1 MPKSKCNKKVFL
13 TKTVKKALEMK
24 QNLIKEL
31 QECVNTY
38 KYLFIFSMA
47 SMRKNKL
54 KHIHS
59 TWKHSLMFF
68 GKNKVMMVDLGQNN
82 LHQVSRKLRGE
93 VGLLFANGTKKEVNE
108 CIVCFHHNLDLGLL
122 EQLSDF
128 MEAHLRQLGLPTAP
142 KKGVVNLLSDYKV
155 CKEGNVLIPEQAHI
169 LKLFGYK
176 MAELKVTLK
185 YMWDVQSRANTD
197 SIPNP
202 GRSHMPQR
210 N

>member
-1 MPKSKCNKKVFL
+1 MIHLNETHLGACSETPKSKCNKKVFL

-68 GKNKVMMVDLGQNN
+68 GKNKVMMVDLGQ
-82 LHQVSRKLRGE
+82 SP
-93 VGLLFANGTKKEVNE
+93 
-108 CIVCFHHNLDLGLL
+108 
-122 EQLSDF
+122 SD
-128 MEAHLRQLGLPTAP
+128 
-142 KKGVVNLLSDYKV
+142 
-155 CKEGNVLIPEQAHI
+155 
-169 LKLFGYK
+169 
-176 MAELKVTLK
+176 K
-185 YMWDVQSRANTD
+185 Y
-197 SIPNP
+197 
-202 GRSHMPQR
+202 
-210 N
+210 